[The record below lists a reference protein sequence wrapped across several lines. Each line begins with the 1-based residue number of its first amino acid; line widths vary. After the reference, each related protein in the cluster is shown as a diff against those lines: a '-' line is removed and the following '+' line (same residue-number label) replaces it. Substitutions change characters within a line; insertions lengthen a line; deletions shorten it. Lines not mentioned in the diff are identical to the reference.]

1 MVEKTYNPQ
10 GSSYDTILRTRALAF
25 SIFSEFNSWLGF
37 REEWG
42 AIYTRNNPPSWAEEG
57 SKLAH
62 PETLWAWSSAQSNSH
77 KSCCW
82 APNDVPSDALESRLQ
97 DASSD
102 VRYS

>member
-1 MVEKTYNPQ
+1 MASLFFL
-10 GSSYDTILRTRALAF
+10 SSIRG
-25 SIFSEFNSWLGF
+25 WGF

-77 KSCCW
+77 KSCYM
-82 APNDVPSDALESRLQ
+82 APNDILSDVLESRLQ
-97 DASSD
+97 EALNG
-102 VRYS
+102 VGYS